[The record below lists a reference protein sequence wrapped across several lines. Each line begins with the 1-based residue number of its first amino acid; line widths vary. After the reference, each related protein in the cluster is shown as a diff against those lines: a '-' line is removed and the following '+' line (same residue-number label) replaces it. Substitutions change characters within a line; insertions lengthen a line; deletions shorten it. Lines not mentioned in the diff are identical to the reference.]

1 MKDKKQ
7 LKKARAKR
15 LRRQDPNVSVSSDS
29 QEMPEDVDGS
39 SADEIQEKLKQVQ
52 NQFEEED
59 FDFYAG
65 QQSDQDENVASEEA
79 EEELEQ
85 ADEFSALD
93 DKLKN
98 IRRKLQDLP
107 SGHPLLQ
114 KFTAAYNLLI
124 GYYFYKKKTL
134 GQSVADHPVIKSLLR
149 CKSLLPRSKN
159 LEFVQQPAAAVEEQP
174 LLNLEPL
181 AEDQPTAGLRE
192 EKPAFITKEM
202 LKNKGIPKRRSYAKK
217 NLTPRMKQK
226 KRYQQARHKLI
237 SKGVRLDDR
246 SRPKI
251 YEGETRGIKA
261 GINKAVSLD

>member
-7 LKKARAKR
+7 LKKARAQR
-15 LRRQDPNVSVSSDS
+15 LRRQDPNASISSDPD
-29 QEMPEDVDGS
+29 EMPEEVEGS
-39 SADEIQEKLKQVQ
+39 SVDEVQEKLKQFQ

-65 QQSDQDENVASEEA
+65 QQSDPEDNEGSDLEEA
-79 EEELEQ
+79 EIEQ
-85 ADEFSALD
+85 PNEFSALD

-98 IRRKLQDLP
+98 IRRKLQELP

-124 GYYFYKKKTL
+124 AYYFYKNKTL
-134 GQSVADHPVIKSLLR
+134 GQSVADHPVVKSLLR
-149 CKSLLPRSKN
+149 CKSLLPRSKS
-159 LEFVQQPAAAVEEQP
+159 LENVQIATPAANEAA

-181 AEDQPTAGLRE
+181 TENQLTAGLRE

-202 LKNKGIPKRRSYAKK
+202 LKNRGIPKRSSYAKK
-217 NLTPRMKQK
+217 NLTPRLKQK
-226 KRYQQARHKLI
+226 KRYTQARHKLI

-246 SRPKI
+246 SRPTV
-251 YEGETRGIKA
+251 YEGEARGIKA
-261 GINKAVSLD
+261 GINRAVGLD